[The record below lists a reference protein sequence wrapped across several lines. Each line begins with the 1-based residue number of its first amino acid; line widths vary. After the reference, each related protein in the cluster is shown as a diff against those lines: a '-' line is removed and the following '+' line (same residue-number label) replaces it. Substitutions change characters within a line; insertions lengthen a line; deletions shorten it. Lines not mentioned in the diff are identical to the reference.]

1 MLGSHDMHGK
11 IMSGN
16 ADYLEKALA
25 VGVINEDFDPMIP
38 PATGEEY
45 IQRVVLEAS
54 KCEDVLVASVDK
66 SRFKEQTVN
75 IDVSIK
81 EPPLITPSIEWQ
93 QCQVADFSSV
103 RQNLAKYRSMGIFK
117 PSISLPARKDE
128 AGWYLLCFG
137 SETEPVESGASNG
150 GVPPLLSILL
160 SMNQPLVHEVLEYHV
175 EWLEEKSSLS
185 VQQGQW
191 LYSLLACLELPLL
204 PETCSLLRT
213 LARECSRLR
222 VSLKSVDH
230 PSLAPLTLIIC
241 LVANY
246 FRQMDLADT
255 VLLQ

>member
-1 MLGSHDMHGK
+1 MMF
-11 IMSGN
+11 GN
-16 ADYLEKALA
+16 EDYPEPALA
-25 VGVINEDFDPMIP
+25 VGKINGDYDPLIP

-54 KCEDVLVASVDK
+54 KCEHVLVASVDK
-66 SRFKEQTVN
+66 SQFKEQTVN
-75 IDVSIK
+75 IDIAIK
-81 EPPLITPSIEWQ
+81 EPPLVTPSIEWQ

-103 RQNLAKYRSMGIFK
+103 RQNLARYRSLGNFK
-117 PSISLPARKDE
+117 PSISLPARRDE

-137 SETEPVESGASNG
+137 SDTEPVESGTSSG

-160 SMNQPLVHEVLEYHV
+160 SMNQPLIHQVLEYHV
-175 EWLEEKSSLS
+175 EWLETRSSLS

-213 LARECSRLR
+213 LARDCSRLR
-222 VSLKSVDH
+222 ASLKSDDP
-230 PSLAPLTLIIC
+230 PSVAPLTLIIC

-255 VLLQ
+255 VPE